1 MNPLTPLIP
10 LTSLASSAD
19 SSPSVHGIERRTFL
33 ATLLA
38 LSASQMPGMAN
49 AAPSFYDHGTAPEF
63 AGIDQW
69 LNSPPLTMA
78 GLRGKVV
85 LIDFWTYACIN
96 CLRTLPYI
104 NRWARLYRQE
114 GLVVV
119 GVHTPEF
126 PFERSTANLQT
137 AMQRFGV
144 KHPVAQD
151 NNYRTWKA
159 YDNKYWPATYLVDAN
174 GRIQYRHF
182 GEGEYAQTEAA
193 IRALLAAAAKPDR
206 RS

>member
-1 MNPLTPLIP
+1 MNPLTSSID
-10 LTSLASSAD
+10 SSAD
-19 SSPSVHGIERRTFL
+19 SSPSVPGIERRTFL
-33 ATLLA
+33 AALLA
-38 LSASQMPGMAN
+38 LSANQ
-49 AAPSFYDHGTAPEF
+49 AASAAQSFYDHGAAPEF

-96 CLRTLPYI
+96 CLRTLPHI
-104 NRWARLYRQE
+104 NRWAATYRDQ

-126 PFERSTANLQT
+126 PFERSTANVQT
-137 AMQRFGV
+137 AMRRFGV

-151 NNYRTWKA
+151 NSYRTWKA
-159 YDNKYWPATYLVDAN
+159 YDNKYWPATYLIDAR
-174 GRIQYRHF
+174 GHIRYKHF
-182 GEGEYAQTEAA
+182 GEGHYEQTEAA
-193 IRALLAAAAKPDR
+193 IRALLAAAGKPGA

>member
-1 MNPLTPLIP
+1 MNT
-10 LTSLASSAD
+10 LASSANPT
-19 SSPSVHGIERRTFL
+19 PSAQRMERRTFL

-38 LSASQMPGMAN
+38 LSAGQLPGVAN
-49 AAPSFYDHGTAPEF
+49 AAPSFYDHGAAPEF

-96 CLRTLPYI
+96 CLRTLPHI
-104 NRWARLYRQE
+104 NRWAATYRDQ

-126 PFERSTANLQT
+126 PFERSTSNVQT

-193 IRALLAAAAKPDR
+193 IRALLAAAGKPGVR
-206 RS
+206 P

>member
-1 MNPLTPLIP
+1 MNPL
-10 LTSLASSAD
+10 ASSD
-19 SSPSVHGIERRTFL
+19 SHPLVQGIERRTFL

-38 LSASQMPGMAN
+38 LSAGQTAH
-49 AAPSFYDHGTAPEF
+49 AAPSFYDHGAAPEF
-63 AGIDQW
+63 SGIDQW
-69 LNSPPLTMA
+69 LNTPPLTMA

-85 LIDFWTYACIN
+85 LIDFWTYACVN

-104 NRWARLYRQE
+104 NRWARLYRQQ

-137 AMQRFGV
+137 AMDRFGV

-151 NNYRTWKA
+151 NRYATWKA

-182 GEGEYAQTEAA
+182 GEGAYEETEAA
-193 IRALLAAAAKPDR
+193 IRVLLAAASKPGP